1 MKCPFCENKETLVKD
16 SRHSEDGEI
25 IKRRRYCSDCGSYF
39 RTLEYLLIPE
49 ILVIKRNGS
58 NVPFSIDKLLH
69 SMKIAVRKRSV
80 QHEVIEEAVLRIS
93 KIIRKENKVTSNYIG
108 ALAMK
113 ELSSIDQVAYI
124 RYASVYYDFNSIAD
138 FTSFIQKVSD
148 E

>member
-25 IKRRRYCSDCGSYF
+25 IKRRRYCSSCNSYF
-39 RTLEYLLIPE
+39 RTLEYLIRPE

-58 NVPFSIDKLLH
+58 SVPFSIDKLLH
-69 SMKIAVRKRSV
+69 SMKIAVRKRGV
-80 QHEVIEEAVLRIS
+80 QSDIIDEAVLRIS
-93 KIIRKENKVTSNYIG
+93 KAIRKESKVTSSYIG
-108 ALAMK
+108 TLAMK

-124 RYASVYYDFNSIAD
+124 RYASVYYDFNSIED
-138 FTSFIQKVSD
+138 FAYFIQKVSD